1 MLIRDHTMT
10 SALAFM
16 KSMSST
22 LLVPKIA
29 TLALMMWF
37 GWALSKGTLMS
48 GDVKKAL
55 MDREGSINNATAR
68 VLFGREIIIK
78 YH

>member
-1 MLIRDHTMT
+1 
-10 SALAFM
+10 
-16 KSMSST
+16 
-22 LLVPKIA
+22 
-29 TLALMMWF
+29 
-37 GWALSKGTLMS
+37 MS